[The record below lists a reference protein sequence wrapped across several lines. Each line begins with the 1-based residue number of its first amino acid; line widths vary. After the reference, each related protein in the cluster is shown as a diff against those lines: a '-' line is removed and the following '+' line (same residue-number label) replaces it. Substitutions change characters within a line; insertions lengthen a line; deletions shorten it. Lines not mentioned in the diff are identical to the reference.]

1 MKRRAFLTNTA
12 LSAIAVSATG
22 FIHFDGTRYVGDC
35 ETTSDILGPF
45 YRPGSPVRSSLVIE
59 GEPGTPVE
67 LSGRILHDDCTTPYP
82 NAKIELWHCDNQ
94 GVYDN
99 ESADFRYRGTV
110 YTDREGQYAIQTI
123 LPVPYQVGKK
133 SYRPAHFHLMITAEG
148 YQPLVTQLY
157 LSGDPWIGEDE
168 SASSPTAKRRILDVQ
183 TRPNGHKQVTYT
195 VGMAAKLLV
204 EPPVLGLLEGTY
216 TDEKDPNNR
225 TELFVQDHQL
235 WVKGNPQNGMP
246 YGANLEYIGDNTFK
260 PAGVTR
266 ETYSL
271 YFDVLPY
278 GVIKMRET
286 FLTDKGKQKVVV
298 TVREMRGE

>member
-1 MKRRAFLTNTA
+1 MNRRTFLTATA
-12 LSAIAVSATG
+12 LSAVAVSASG
-22 FIHFDGTRYVGDC
+22 FIRFDGTRYAGDC

-45 YRPGSPVRSSLVIE
+45 YRPGSPVRQNLRIG

-82 NAKIELWHCDNQ
+82 NAKIELWHCSPD

-99 ESADFRYRGTV
+99 ESADFRYRGTAYADAEGR
-110 YTDREGQYAIQTI
+110 YTFLTL

-133 SYRPAHFHLMITAEG
+133 SFRPAHFHLMISAEG

-157 LSGDPWIGEDE
+157 FSGDPWIAQDE
-168 SASSPTAKRRILDVQ
+168 SASSPTAARRILEVQ
-183 TRPNGHKQVTYT
+183 TRADGSRLVTYN
-195 VGMAAKLLV
+195 VGMAARLLV
-204 EPPVLGLLEGTY
+204 EPAVLGLLEGTY
-216 TDEKDPNNR
+216 LGEKDPKVR
-225 TELFVQDHQL
+225 TELFVQDRQL

-246 YGANLEYIGDNTFK
+246 YGASLEYLGDNTFK
-260 PAGVTR
+260 PAGVPR
-266 ETYSL
+266 ETYSV

-286 FLTDKGKQKVVV
+286 YRNAKGKTEVVV
-298 TVREMRGE
+298 SVREM

>member
-1 MKRRAFLTNTA
+1 MQRRDFLKTTA

-22 FIHFDGTRYVGDC
+22 FVFFDGKRYVGDC

-45 YRPGSPVRSSLVIE
+45 YRPGSPVRSSLVIP

-67 LSGRILHDDCTTPYP
+67 LSGRILHDDCSTPYP
-82 NAKIELWHCDNQ
+82 NAKIELWHCDNE

-99 ESADFRYRGTV
+99 ESADFRYRATA
-110 YTDREGQYAIQTI
+110 YTDREGQYAFQTI

-133 SYRPAHFHLMITAEG
+133 SYRPAHFHLMISAEG

-157 LSGDPWIGEDE
+157 FSGDRWIGEDE

-183 TRPNGHKQVTYT
+183 TLPNGSKKVEYN
-195 VGMAAKLLV
+195 VGMAAQLLV

-216 TDEKDPNNR
+216 VGEKDPKNR
-225 TELFVQDHQL
+225 TELFIQDRQL
-235 WVKGNPQNGMP
+235 WVKGDQRNGMP
-246 YGANLEYIGDNTFK
+246 FGASLEYIGDNTFK
-260 PAGVTR
+260 PAGVPR
-266 ETYSL
+266 ETYSV

-286 FLTDKGKQKVVV
+286 YRNAKGKTEVVV
-298 TVREMRGE
+298 LVREM